1 MQVIKL
7 STGYNIHY
15 FNPSID
21 DFELMPCEC
30 SEEFMERAK
39 QVKLYNKYR
48 GELSLEELNVIDID
62 DDSLFSEIY

>member
-7 STGYNIHY
+7 TNGHDTHY

-21 DFELMPCEC
+21 DFELMPAEC
-30 SEEFMERAK
+30 DPDMLERAK

-48 GELSLEELNVIDID
+48 GELSVEELNVIDID
-62 DDSLFSEIY
+62 DETLFSEIY